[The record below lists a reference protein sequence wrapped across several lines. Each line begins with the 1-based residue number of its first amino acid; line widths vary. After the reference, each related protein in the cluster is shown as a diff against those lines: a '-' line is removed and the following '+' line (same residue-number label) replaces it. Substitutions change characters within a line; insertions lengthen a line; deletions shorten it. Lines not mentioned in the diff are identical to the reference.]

1 MAPPARPRPP
11 APRRPAERGAG
22 AWLVLAVLALVGV
35 LFLAGLPARAY
46 VAQRRERREV
56 AARVET
62 LAAENRELAAREA
75 RLQTDAEI
83 ERLARQHYNL
93 VRPGEEVFAIIP
105 APPPPPAPPAPTGE
119 TRPGWWQRVFRSLTG
134 GT

>member
-1 MAPPARPRPP
+1 MAT
-11 APRRPAERGAG
+11 RRPERGAS

-46 VAQRRERREV
+46 LAQRRQRAEA
-56 AARVET
+56 AARVQQ

-105 APPPPPAPPAPTGE
+105 APSPPPAAAAPAPPP
-119 TRPGWWQRVFRSLTG
+119 RPGWWQRVFRSLTG
-134 GT
+134 LD

>member
-1 MAPPARPRPP
+1 MARRPPAR
-11 APRRPAERGAG
+11 RRGEGGAT

-46 VAQRRERREV
+46 VAQRRERAEV
-56 AARVET
+56 AARVRQ
-62 LAAENRELAAREA
+62 LAAENRDLTAREA

-105 APPPPPAPPAPTGE
+105 APPPPATPPASPVSRA
-119 TRPGWWQRVFRSLTG
+119 RPGWWQRVFGSLTG
-134 GT
+134 LD

>member
-1 MAPPARPRPP
+1 MTPRPRPP
-11 APRRPAERGAG
+11 AADHPAERGAG

-46 VAQRRERREV
+46 VAQRRERTEV
-56 AARVET
+56 AARVEA
-62 LAAENRELAAREA
+62 LAAENRDLAAREG

-93 VRPGEEVFAIIP
+93 VRPGEEVFAIIAAPRPAPAP
-105 APPPPPAPPAPTGE
+105 APPPPEP
-119 TRPGWWQRVFRSLTG
+119 RPGWWQRAFRSLTG
-134 GT
+134 VL

>member
-1 MAPPARPRPP
+1 MGLGPPD
-11 APRRPAERGAG
+11 RRRAEGGAA

-46 VAQRRERREV
+46 VAQRRERAE
-56 AARVET
+56 AEARVRQ
-62 LAAENRELAAREA
+62 LAAENRDFSAREA

-105 APPPPPAPPAPTGE
+105 APPPPPPPAAAPARPA
-119 TRPGWWQRVFRSLTG
+119 RPGWWQRVFGSLTG
-134 GT
+134 ID

>member
-1 MAPPARPRPP
+1 M
-11 APRRPAERGAG
+11 PRRREERGAG
-22 AWLVLAVLALVGV
+22 AWLVVAVLALVGV

-46 VAQRRERREV
+46 VAQRRERADV
-56 AARVET
+56 AARVEA

-83 ERLARQHYNL
+83 ERLARRHYNL

-105 APPPPPAPPAPTGE
+105 APPAAPATPPPTVRE
-119 TRPGWWQRVFRSLTG
+119 DRPGWWQRAFRSLTG
-134 GT
+134 VL

>member
-1 MAPPARPRPP
+1 MAS
-11 APRRPAERGAG
+11 RPAERGTG

-35 LFLAGLPARAY
+35 LFLAGLPARDY
-46 VAQRRERREV
+46 LAQRRERDE
-56 AARVET
+56 AAAQVEQ
-62 LAAENRELAAREA
+62 LAAENRELAARAA

-105 APPPPPAPPAPTGE
+105 APPPPAAAAAPRPAPP
-119 TRPGWWQRVFRSLTG
+119 RPGWWQRAFRSLTG
-134 GT
+134 LD

>member
-1 MAPPARPRPP
+1 MARRPPARGR
-11 APRRPAERGAG
+11 ADGGAA

-46 VAQRRERREV
+46 VAQRRERAEA
-56 AARVET
+56 AARVSQ
-62 LAAENRELAAREA
+62 LAAENRDLIAREA
-75 RLQTDAEI
+75 RLQSDAEI

-105 APPPPPAPPAPTGE
+105 APPPPAVAPASPVSRA
-119 TRPGWWQRVFRSLTG
+119 RPGWWQRVFGSLTG
-134 GT
+134 LD